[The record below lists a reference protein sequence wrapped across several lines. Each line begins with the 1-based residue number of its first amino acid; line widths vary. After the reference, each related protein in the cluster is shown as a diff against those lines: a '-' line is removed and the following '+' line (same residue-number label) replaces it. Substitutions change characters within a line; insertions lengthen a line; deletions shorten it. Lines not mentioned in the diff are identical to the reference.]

1 MTCRTDAFVLNWR
14 VDLTDFGIEKEW
26 PLCGTNMLTTTVN
39 WRPKLGRLT
48 LFFSTMPGIGCK
60 TPREV
65 HHQDESIQLK
75 FTRHSEEKRTKVKVV
90 IATDAILILK
100 VKKTKKSILI
110 RPPIRTDRITP
121 VMQEGK
127 GNGSK
132 IIFFSLILIPNRS
145 LRDSINLIWTPALS
159 AGLCEDHW
167 L

>member
-1 MTCRTDAFVLNWR
+1 
-14 VDLTDFGIEKEW
+14 
-26 PLCGTNMLTTTVN
+26 
-39 WRPKLGRLT
+39 
-48 LFFSTMPGIGCK
+48 MPGIGCK

-132 IIFFSLILIPNRS
+132 IIFNP
-145 LRDSINLIWTPALS
+145 
-159 AGLCEDHW
+159 
-167 L
+167 

>member
-1 MTCRTDAFVLNWR
+1 MFSCRPDP
-14 VDLTDFGIEKEW
+14 I
-26 PLCGTNMLTTTVN
+26 
-39 WRPKLGRLT
+39 
-48 LFFSTMPGIGCK
+48 FSTMPGIGCK

-132 IIFFSLILIPNRS
+132 IILEPV
-145 LRDSINLIWTPALS
+145 
-159 AGLCEDHW
+159 
-167 L
+167 